1 MRTSCVIWI
10 TFCQVQAPLSLFQP
24 YYYLMIGIIVNI
36 VVGIDIIMTVGFVI
50 ETPLLVYY
58 YYYYY
63 YYYY

>member
-1 MRTSCVIWI
+1 
-10 TFCQVQAPLSLFQP
+10 
-24 YYYLMIGIIVNI
+24 MIGIIVNI